1 MFGARAGLLEFRLP
15 GRFQRLSMTYWLSVL
30 SRMCVGA
37 VFIAFAAFTHA
48 TDRHDHRTRTGAAP
62 VPRTHTAVARP
73 QPTHAALP
81 VTHPRYLPA
90 VHGPGPYRRAHGTS
104 VRVWVG
110 PPPLYYAPSPYWA
123 YPPYVYRPA
132 PPVVVVPA
140 APPPIY
146 VERGGSP
153 VPVEMPRAGYW
164 YWCESRAAYHPD
176 APDCPEGWVAVSP
189 QPSSTQ

>member
-1 MFGARAGLLEFRLP
+1 LLKFRLP
-15 GRFQRLSMTYWLSVL
+15 GPSQRISMNHWLSVT

-37 VFIAFAAFTHA
+37 VFLGFAVFTNA
-48 TDRHDHRTRTGAAP
+48 TDRHDHRSRAGASP
-62 VPRTHTAVARP
+62 GPRAHATPARL
-73 QPTHAALP
+73 QPTQAALP
-81 VTHPRYLPA
+81 VAQPRFPPA
-90 VHGPGPYRRAHGTS
+90 VHGPGPYRRVHGSS

-123 YPPYVYRPA
+123 YPPYLYRPA
-132 PPVVVVPA
+132 PPVVLVPA

-153 VPVEMPRAGYW
+153 APVEMPRAGYW
-164 YWCESRAAYHPD
+164 YWCESRAAYHPS
-176 APDCPEGWVAVSP
+176 APDCPEGWIAVSP